1 MRTFP
6 MDCPDQARYVQ
17 GIRQKVKLP
26 LLRRPTMPMELLSR
40 LCDATMPCYVS
51 DEDEI
56 EKLSVLRA
64 AQLVE
69 AEIPPMLEDGGLRW
83 FSGPAV
89 VHRVSRHGF
98 AAVSGHEAGRVAGRC
113 RDPQTEAASSF

>member
-1 MRTFP
+1 
-6 MDCPDQARYVQ
+6 
-17 GIRQKVKLP
+17 
-26 LLRRPTMPMELLSR
+26 MELLSR
-40 LCDATMPCYVS
+40 LCKATMPCHLS

-89 VHRVSRHGF
+89 VHRVSHHGF
-98 AAVSGHEAGRVAGRC
+98 AAVSGREPGRGGSACADEARLLGA
-113 RDPQTEAASSF
+113 

>member
-1 MRTFP
+1 
-6 MDCPDQARYVQ
+6 
-17 GIRQKVKLP
+17 
-26 LLRRPTMPMELLSR
+26 MELLSR
-40 LCDATMPCYVS
+40 LCKATMPCHLS

-89 VHRVSRHGF
+89 VHRVSHHGF
-98 AAVSGHEAGRVAGRC
+98 AAVSGREPGRGALAC
-113 RDPQTEAASSF
+113 RDEGKLFGA

>member
-1 MRTFP
+1 
-6 MDCPDQARYVQ
+6 
-17 GIRQKVKLP
+17 
-26 LLRRPTMPMELLSR
+26 MELLSR
-40 LCDATMPCYVS
+40 LCKATMPCHLS

-56 EKLSVLRA
+56 EKLSVLLA

-89 VHRVSRHGF
+89 VHRVSHHGF
-98 AAVSGHEAGRVAGRC
+98 AAVRGREPGRGGSAC
-113 RDPQTEAASSF
+113 PDERRLFGA